1 MNLLIYYNIN
11 HGNFYQVYT
20 NYIPM
25 DREVGFVN
33 QYDHM
38 LVQILANRNNK
49 YINVKSYHDLIKI
62 PYEKEK
68 LKLRIINKLIR
79 WLYKLRG

>member
-1 MNLLIYYNIN
+1 MNLLIYYNTN

-20 NYIPM
+20 NYIPNK
-25 DREVGFVN
+25 EVGYVN

-38 LVQILANRNNK
+38 LVQILVNRNNE
-49 YINVKSYHDLIKI
+49 YINIKSYKDLIEI
-62 PYEKEK
+62 PWKKEK
-68 LKLRIINKLIR
+68 LKLRIINKLIS